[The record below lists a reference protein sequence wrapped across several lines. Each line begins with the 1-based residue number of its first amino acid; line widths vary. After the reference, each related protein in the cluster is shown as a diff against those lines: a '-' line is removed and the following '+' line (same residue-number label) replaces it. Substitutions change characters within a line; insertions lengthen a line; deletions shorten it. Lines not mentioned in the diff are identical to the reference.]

1 MGRTSRYRSGTTTAK
16 VHDRI
21 VRSVDAQATVAP
33 DLIAGRLA
41 KLEYANEKAEI
52 ELRALTSVPAN

>member
-1 MGRTSRYRSGTTTAK
+1 
-16 VHDRI
+16 
-21 VRSVDAQATVAP
+21 VAP

-52 ELRALTSVPAN
+52 ELRALTPVRAN

>member
-1 MGRTSRYRSGTTTAK
+1 MGRTSRYQSGTTTGQGPRS
-16 VHDRI
+16 DRPLGR
-21 VRSVDAQATVAP
+21 RSSTVAP

-52 ELRALTSVPAN
+52 ELRALTPVRAN